1 MTTAAE
7 KLAFLIFVV
16 EDQKLAIRLDLVEQV
31 HSAVEIIPLEGAP
44 ETILGL
50 VNVHGAII
58 VVLNMRK
65 KLNLLERPIEL
76 TDQLL
81 IANLEERQFALL
93 VDQVDGVVEVSIDTI
108 SALIHESLTPQLRI
122 NSGNESIIV
131 QELADF
137 LSPDEVEKLTQALQ
151 LAYTH
156 Q

>member
-1 MTTAAE
+1 MTALE

-31 HSAVEIIPLEGAP
+31 YSAVEIIPLDGAP

-65 KLNLLERPIEL
+65 KLDLLERPIEL

-81 IANLEERQFALL
+81 IANLEDRQFALL
-93 VDQVDGVVEVSIDTI
+93 VDQVDGVVQIPLD
-108 SALIHESLTPQLRI
+108 ALTALPSETNTPQLLI
-122 NSGNESIIV
+122 NSGKESIMV

-137 LSPDEVEKLTQALQ
+137 LSQDEVEKLTQALQ